1 MGSKDKK
8 LFYENEF
15 GILNASSDAS
25 WGNAENGKSFSGGV
39 VLLGKISTH
48 KHLNYF
54 LRWRTIDRR
63 ESGQFSSVDGS
74 IVTRGPESSLPDME
88 SIPNKWYWQPERTPK
103 ATTMELHLH
112 MIVTW
117 H

>member
-39 VLLGKISTH
+39 VLLGGNLIFQQDNDLKHRSRNVKNVVFFIANNSYVPPQPSDINVIENLWLTFETAVQKYKIRNKT
-48 KHLNYF
+48 HLN
-54 LRWRTIDRR
+54 
-63 ESGQFSSVDGS
+63 Q
-74 IVTRGPESSLPDME
+74 
-88 SIPNKWYWQPERTPK
+88 
-103 ATTMELHLH
+103 ELKEE
-112 MIVTW
+112 
-117 H
+117 